1 MNSITRTHYTQPHV
15 ELKELEYSMY
25 GYRKFTYLEK
35 RPMNLIAYSTPYQ
48 TYSLALQVK
57 STQMESTRTVWDQPV
72 HSLSTTVLKLTGRL
86 IGRGVIRGIVTYND
100 PDYGPVIRL
109 VVDLNAR
116 EALELW
122 LKLVKLIPYT
132 KYGVVIGVRWLG
144 ENNVSKDELVDYVV
158 KIMAEGGL
166 RTTALRPL
174 DVVRELRRER
184 GRR

>member
-1 MNSITRTHYTQPHV
+1 MSSVILTHYTQPHV
-15 ELKELEYSMY
+15 GLEYSMY
-25 GYRKFTYLEK
+25 GYQKFTYLEK
-35 RPMNLIAYSTPYQ
+35 PSTSPITYSTPYQ
-48 TYSLALQVK
+48 TYSLVSQVE
-57 STQMESTRTVWDQPV
+57 STQRESMQTVWNWLV
-72 HSLSTTVLKLTGRL
+72 RGLSTTVLELASRLTGRD
-86 IGRGVIRGIVTYND
+86 VIRGIVTYSD

-116 EALELW
+116 EALDLW

-144 ENNVSKDELVDYVV
+144 EDNVSKDELVDYVV

-166 RTTALRPL
+166 RTIALRPL
-174 DVVRELRRER
+174 DVVRELRGER